1 MRKIVIYTLIMI
13 ILMFVIYL
21 HIDLNKNKID
31 FQEVAINIKEK
42 ENNKVI
48 VDNPNDL
55 IKALENDEINIIE
68 IIKDLDLGY
77 NKINYK
83 GKIIEKHNE
92 TLTHPILKETGV
104 SKLKIKN
111 KENLIIYS
119 KNGSRLLHVNIRII
133 NSKNIKIDNLKME
146 ELWEWD
152 EESKAG
158 YSINDWDY
166 ITIQNSEN
174 IQISHMEFSKCY
186 DGIIDIKDSKN
197 VTIEYSKVNELD
209 KDDYFFNMQFTELE
223 NNIDH
228 YPMYKYL
235 RKEMNFSID
244 KIKELSRFHIKVH
257 LIGPIDYQGHNENI
271 ILHDNMYMHVKTRIP
286 YARNSSVYLYNIY
299 FDASK
304 VNYGLITKKE
314 FNKIRWVYPKIVAL
328 DAYGPISL
336 QRSYV
341 LVENSLFIGV
351 KYHHT
356 ISTGLSIRSLGKV
369 VIKND
374 LEITNNLK
382 EKLEKISGNKN
393 YNER

>member
-1 MRKIVIYTLIMI
+1 MLKKIIMVIFIGI
-13 ILMFVIYL
+13 ILFVIYL

-31 FQEVAINIKEK
+31 FKEVVIDIKEK

-55 IKALENDEINIIE
+55 IKALEDDKINIIE
-68 IIKDLDLGY
+68 ITKDLDLGY

-83 GKIIEKHNE
+83 GKIIEKHNDA
-92 TLTHPILKETGV
+92 LTHPILKEAGV

-111 KENLIIYS
+111 KENLVIYS
-119 KNGSRLLHVNIRII
+119 KNGSRLLHTNIRII

-186 DGIIDIKDSKN
+186 DGITDIKDSKN
-197 VTIEYSKVNELD
+197 VTIEYSEVNELD
-209 KDDYFFNMQFTELE
+209 KDDYFFHMQFVELE
-223 NNIDH
+223 KNIDQ

-244 KIKELSRFHIKVH
+244 KIKELSRFHVKVH

-271 ILHDNMYMHVKTRIP
+271 ILHDNMYIHVKTRIP

-304 VNYGLITKKE
+304 VNYGLITNRENLIIRKK
-314 FNKIRWVYPKIVAL
+314 YPRIVAL

-351 KYHHT
+351 KYHYMT
-356 ISTGLSIRSLGKV
+356 SKGLSIRSLGKV
-369 VIKND
+369 IMKEDKN
-374 LEITNNLK
+374 ITKNLK
-382 EKLEKISGNKN
+382 ERLEKISGNKV
-393 YNER
+393 YD